1 MREILVL
8 DRETGLPKRIDGTIP
23 EWALD
28 RKRRAEAYCDSR
40 GWPTDLTKLSLDQVS
55 EVREALKRPA

>member
-8 DRETGLPKRIDGTIP
+8 DGETGMPKRIDGTIP

-28 RKRRAEAYCDSR
+28 RKRRAEAYCDNK
-40 GWPTDLTKLSLDQVS
+40 GWPSDLKMLTLEQLHELQD
-55 EVREALKRPA
+55 AIGNTP

>member
-1 MREILVL
+1 MREILVV

-28 RKRRAEAYCDSR
+28 RKKRAEAYCDSQ
-40 GWPTDLTKLSLDQVS
+40 GWPTDFNKLSLDQLS
-55 EVREALKRPA
+55 EVLEALEQPA